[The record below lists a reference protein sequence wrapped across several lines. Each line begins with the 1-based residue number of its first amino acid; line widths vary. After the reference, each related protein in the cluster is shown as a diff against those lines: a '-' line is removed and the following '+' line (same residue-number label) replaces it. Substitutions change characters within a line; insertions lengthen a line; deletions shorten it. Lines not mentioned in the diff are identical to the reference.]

1 MREPEATRRAAV
13 ATIVGGA
20 LVTGALLT
28 GAPAAAQDEESL
40 PTATAGTPVVVL
52 PLQSAWTTPG
62 GAWPGGARN
71 QAGTIEALQAELAF
85 AFGEL
90 EGTEDFVL
98 PHEVVDRARRNPLA
112 KVEPRRL
119 AYEGL
124 IGEPEP
130 TAQIYEPLHS
140 QLRRLGALF
149 DARLVVLPLR
159 LWYEPAP
166 PAAAG
171 AGSGEGETAAAS
183 GAEPASGGAGAEG
196 GAASD
201 PETAGAARG
210 RAVLLFAVIDVRRSA
225 VLWHGTMRGGLA
237 EADSPSLL
245 TSLAFRVARQ
255 LAP

>member
-1 MREPEATRRAAV
+1 MCEPEARRRAAA
-13 ATIVGGA
+13 ATILGGA
-20 LVTGALLT
+20 LVAGALLT
-28 GAPAAAQDEESL
+28 GAPAAEAQDEESL

-98 PHEVVDRARRNPLA
+98 PHQVVDRARRNPVA

-159 LWYEPAP
+159 LWYEPATP
-166 PAAAG
+166 TAAG
-171 AGSGEGETAAAS
+171 AGSDEGETAAAA
-183 GAEPASGGAGAEG
+183 GAEPASAD
-196 GAASD
+196 S
-201 PETAGAARG
+201 ETAGAARG

-255 LAP
+255 LAPS